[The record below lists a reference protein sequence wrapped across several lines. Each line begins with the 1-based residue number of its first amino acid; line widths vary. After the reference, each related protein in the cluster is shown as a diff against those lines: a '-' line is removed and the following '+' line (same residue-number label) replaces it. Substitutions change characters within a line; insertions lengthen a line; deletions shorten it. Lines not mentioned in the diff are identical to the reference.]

1 MSDLLRAEIKSWE
14 RDFASVHGRDPSVQ
28 DIRDQPSIAEKYKLY
43 KKLSK
48 AAAAAPASQTPP
60 RSHSRLPA
68 RKSRP
73 TESIQPLPGF
83 NPFSPVKKS
92 AKRNHTPQASP
103 SRHANPFAT
112 PAKNKPNPCP
122 RTATPSPDPFS
133 SIRPHANASSGQPVS
148 TTAVSRARKR
158 LRGEPVSPSP
168 NKPKR
173 QRIRSQAAPPIPK
186 LDRDSSNSERE
197 TDQELPHCD
206 FTSSFVADSPVKA
219 PAGGKSFKLLFD
231 DALPVPSLPK
241 KPLSLFLAQQRA
253 SASHSVPTVLKPH
266 RDLNSKG
273 VTSRPEHRLNRIQGK
288 LSAQIF
294 PAKDNIPAPSHKPT
308 LKSVASQLPQPTTS
322 MKRALDAGDL
332 VPSQSLIPPSPP
344 PQDTISRNTGKG
356 KARITTGRKKL
367 RVEADESD
375 GGVDSPDEITFKV
388 AATRLD
394 RSKDRHADNLEWDP
408 LLHFGTRNHDTTAI
422 DANHH
427 ASGTLTVDLPDKFRR
442 VLAISPVQRQ
452 NSTEERVVRGLLY
465 GDRVGHFH
473 PTRGG
478 DIWDAGETDEGAL
491 GDAET
496 EDDWEGE
503 PVPWE
508 VGEL

>member
-1 MSDLLRAEIKSWE
+1 
-14 RDFASVHGRDPSVQ
+14 
-28 DIRDQPSIAEKYKLY
+28 
-43 KKLSK
+43 
-48 AAAAAPASQTPP
+48 
-60 RSHSRLPA
+60 
-68 RKSRP
+68 
-73 TESIQPLPGF
+73 
-83 NPFSPVKKS
+83 
-92 AKRNHTPQASP
+92 
-103 SRHANPFAT
+103 
-112 PAKNKPNPCP
+112 
-122 RTATPSPDPFS
+122 
-133 SIRPHANASSGQPVS
+133 
-148 TTAVSRARKR
+148 
-158 LRGEPVSPSP
+158 
-168 NKPKR
+168 
-173 QRIRSQAAPPIPK
+173 
-186 LDRDSSNSERE
+186 
-197 TDQELPHCD
+197 
-206 FTSSFVADSPVKA
+206 
-219 PAGGKSFKLLFD
+219 
-231 DALPVPSLPK
+231 
-241 KPLSLFLAQQRA
+241 
-253 SASHSVPTVLKPH
+253 
-266 RDLNSKG
+266 
-273 VTSRPEHRLNRIQGK
+273 
-288 LSAQIF
+288 
-294 PAKDNIPAPSHKPT
+294 
-308 LKSVASQLPQPTTS
+308 

-367 RVEADESD
+367 RVEAEESD
-375 GGVDSPDEITFKV
+375 GEVDSPDEITFKV
-388 AATRLD
+388 ADTRLD

-442 VLAISPVQRQ
+442 VLAISPVQCQ